1 MTKIIKNNIFYFLII
16 FYLLIDYKFFE
27 NVYKILFNNYE
38 KRLTNLYGY
47 CEKESYGF
55 VKKNFNRDISKTDFK
70 LINKN
75 KNFPSIRGLFYD
87 FSENTYKN
95 EYIFLLNE
103 NDQEKI
109 KIKYKNFKI
118 IKQEGNCFLLK
129 KYE

>member
-1 MTKIIKNNIFYFLII
+1 MTRIIKNNIFYFLII

-27 NVYKILFNNYE
+27 NFYKILSNNYE

-47 CEKESYGF
+47 CERESYGF
-55 VKKNFNRDISKTDFK
+55 VKKNFNKDISKTNFK

-75 KNFPSIRGLFYD
+75 KNFPSVRGLFYD

-103 NDQEKI
+103 TDKEKI
-109 KIKYKNFKI
+109 KLKYKNFKI
-118 IKQEGNCFLLK
+118 VKQEGNCFLLK